1 MKNITEK
8 QVVKIKGFILLMYAF
23 ILLPKLFFVILNT
36 DNNIFRFVSAVP
48 ALLRNSRRVRYFSN
62 SMSYGL

>member
-8 QVVKIKGFILLMYAF
+8 QVVEIKGFYVINHAF
-23 ILLPKLFFVILNT
+23 ILLPKLFFVILNF
-36 DNNIFRFVSAVP
+36 DNNMFRFVSAVP
-48 ALLRNSRRVRYFSN
+48 ALLRNSRRVRYFSH